1 MARTGRPPKPV
12 ERHVAEGT
20 RSQVGRSRGVR
31 SPKLVPTLV
40 GGRVP
45 LVPPKGLDRGE
56 AAVFRELAAQVAAV
70 TDAADSSWLE
80 LAAIHL
86 YRAREARESIRRLGQ
101 TIEVEKVGRNG
112 VTYWDVDVNPSI
124 RIERDASSVFRQFA
138 EQLGI
143 GPSARARL
151 GGAGV
156 EGRSAMEELPGLGE
170 AAKLRA
176 IAGGRKA

>member
-1 MARTGRPPKPV
+1 M

-40 GGRVP
+40 GGRGA
-45 LVPPKGLDRGE
+45 LVPPKGMSKGV
-56 AAVFRELAAQVAAV
+56 AAVFRELAGQVAAV
-70 TDAADSSWLE
+70 TDAADSSWVE
-80 LAAIHL
+80 AAAMML
-86 YRAREARESIRRLGQ
+86 LRARQARESIRREGSTLR
-101 TIEVEKVGRNG
+101 VEKVGRDG
-112 VTYWDVDVNPSI
+112 EVFVSVVVNPDV
-124 RIERDASSVFRQFA
+124 RVERDSWAAFRQFA

-156 EGRSAMEELPGLGE
+156 EGRSPGDVLPGLG
-170 AAKLRA
+170 AAGELRA
-176 IAGGRKA
+176 IAGGLKT

>member
-1 MARTGRPPKPV
+1 M

-31 SPKLVPTLV
+31 SPQLPSLV

-45 LVPPKGLDRGE
+45 LVPPKGMSKGA
-56 AAVFRELAAQVAAV
+56 AAVFRELAGQVAVV
-70 TDAADSSWLE
+70 TDSADASWLE
-80 LAAIHL
+80 LAAVHL
-86 YRAREARESIRRLGQ
+86 YRARVAGEAVERLGQ
-101 TIEVEKVGRNG
+101 TIEVEKIGRDG
-112 VTYWDVDVNPSI
+112 AAYLDIQVNPSI

-156 EGRSAMEELPGLGE
+156 EGRSPGEVLPGLG
-170 AAKLRA
+170 AAGELRA
-176 IAGGRKA
+176 IAGGKKT